1 MIEDCHELPSKVSLR
16 TRRPVL
22 AMTMSS
28 FQERPALSARASRRD
43 WWGLAIL
50 ALPCLLYSMDLTVL
64 NLAVPSLTADLQ
76 PSGPQLLWIVDI
88 YGFVL
93 AGALITM
100 GALGDRIG
108 RRKLLMWGAAAFGSA
123 SILAAFSPTAE
134 LLIVARAL
142 LGLAAATLAPSTLS
156 LISTMFRDPGQRS
169 LAIGIWMASFSLG
182 GAIGPLVGG
191 ALLEHF
197 WWGSVFLIAVPVM
210 VLLLVAAPRLLPEF
224 KDSDR
229 ARVEVGTA
237 LLSIAAMLALV
248 YGAKRVLI
256 GSFDPAGMV
265 ALATG
270 IVLGTLLVRGQLAA
284 GRPMIDFRLFAQA
297 SFAIPVGIYFTGLF
311 LSFGTLLLFAQYL
324 QLALEMPP
332 FEAGLWTLFSAAG
345 FLIGSLSAPAFAE
358 RAGPTRVIPISL
370 LVASAGFAM
379 LSWSVMAGLF
389 PAVLAAA
396 FLMALGVGPVL
407 TLSTDLIVGAVPV
420 ARAGSAAAIAETSS
434 ELGGALGIGVMG
446 SMAISVYRGAIG
458 PALDASLPETVRV
471 AAADSLGTLH
481 AAIGGLGQPAQETLR
496 AAATSAFNIGFAA
509 QSAACAALALLAALA
524 SLAMKSRATRL
535 NQNGV

>member
-1 MIEDCHELPSKVSLR
+1 MPSKVSLR

-43 WWGLAIL
+43 WWGLSIL

-169 LAIGIWMASFSLG
+169 LAIGFWMASFSLG

-224 KDSDR
+224 KDSDG
-229 ARVEVGTA
+229 ARVEVWTA

-248 YGAKRVLI
+248 YGAKRVLV

-284 GRPMIDFRLFAQA
+284 GRPMIGFRLFAQA

-324 QLALEMPP
+324 QLALEMQP
-332 FEAGLWTLFSAAG
+332 FEAGSWTLFSAAG
-345 FLIGSLSAPAFAE
+345 FLIGSLSAPALAE
-358 RAGPTRVIPISL
+358 RAGPTRVIPVSL

-446 SMAISVYRGAIG
+446 SMAISVYRSAIA

-496 AAATSAFNIGFAA
+496 AAATSAFNVGFAA
-509 QSAACAALALLAALA
+509 QSAACAGLALLAALA
-524 SLAMKSRATRL
+524 SLAMKSKATRL